1 MTCSAAMVP
10 GASSYVRA
18 SSAAQL
24 GVLFVGGRGVTPG
37 TAADVPEETDAE
49 AAAGCG
55 GAGHTHRGE
64 GTMDFI
70 VDGGCTE
77 AAAAAGGNDAGVSPL
92 AAGGCGWRT
101 RPRKSLSLSGM
112 ARRPSRRRRSVL
124 RAARAGARRAE
135 ARAMCC
141 R

>member
-10 GASSYVRA
+10 GSSSYVRTSA
-18 SSAAQL
+18 AAQL

-70 VDGGCTE
+70 VDGGCAE
-77 AAAAAGGNDAGVSPL
+77 AAAAAGGNHRRLRRV
-92 AAGGCGWRT
+92 AAVGA
-101 RPRKSLSLSGM
+101 P
-112 ARRPSRRRRSVL
+112 ARG
-124 RAARAGARRAE
+124 RA
-135 ARAMCC
+135 CP
-141 R
+141 